1 MKLSI
6 SSTVIISGVILAV
19 GVVITLATAM
29 QTLQRLK
36 VNGPIYQ
43 QIVDSKDLIADILP
57 PPLYL
62 VEAYSLINESALQPD
77 MAAINIDRLK
87 LLKSQYQERRDYWKG
102 TTLPDALRSK
112 LQQDVLVKGDAFWAQ
127 MDQSVVPAL
136 SGADPTVLK
145 AALNELK
152 ERFHTHEAAVN
163 QLVDMGNTYGKLRE
177 TEAATETASRETVS
191 YALGSA
197 LILLSLAS
205 IVIVQRRAL
214 SPLRHMTTAMTAM
227 AHGDLDTPPPYGDRT
242 DEIGEIAHALS
253 IFRDAGLEKRRLEQ
267 EADASRASTEEQRR
281 QREAERAAE
290 AQALR
295 RVVEEL
301 GDGLHRLAECNMRTT
316 LDTPFDARF
325 DTLRSDFNDSILT
338 LQTTLKQV
346 LDETGS
352 LQTNSREMRDAADS
366 LAKRTEQQAAALEE
380 TAAALEEVA
389 STVKASTTRT
399 RETRMLVKDARDC
412 TNSSND
418 VVNNAITAMQRIES
432 VSGEIGTIIGVIDE
446 IAFQTNLLAL
456 NAGVEAARAGEA
468 GKGFAVVAQEV
479 RELAQRSA
487 GAAKQIKS
495 LVDRSSTE
503 VASGVK
509 LVGTA
514 GDALTQIGGFV
525 TKIDDNIDAITKA
538 AEEQAIGLQQISSSV
553 NSLDQMTQQN
563 AAMVEE
569 TNAISQ
575 TLADG
580 AISLAALVNRFQL
593 PATPMARAA

>member
-112 LQQDVLVKGDAFWAQ
+112 LQQDVLVKGDAFWTQ
-127 MDQSVVPAL
+127 MDQAVVPAL

-152 ERFHTHEAAVN
+152 ERFHTHETAVN

-227 AHGDLDTPPPYGDRT
+227 AHGDLDTPPPYGTRT

-281 QREAERAAE
+281 QRETERAAE

-316 LDTPFDARF
+316 LDTPFDAHF
-325 DTLRSDFNDSILT
+325 DVLRRDFNDSILT

-346 LDETGS
+346 LDETGY
-352 LQTNSREMRDAADS
+352 LQTNSREMRGAADS

-399 RETRMLVKDARDC
+399 RETRSLVRDARDC
-412 TNSSND
+412 TTASNV

-487 GAAKQIKS
+487 GAAKQIKT

-525 TKIDDNIDAITKA
+525 TKIDDNIDAIAKA

-580 AISLAALVNRFQL
+580 AISLVTLVNRFQL
-593 PATPMARAA
+593 PTMPVARAA

>member
-112 LQQDVLVKGDAFWAQ
+112 LQQDVLVKGDAFWTQ
-127 MDQSVVPAL
+127 MDQAVILAL
-136 SGADPTVLK
+136 SSADPSVLK

-227 AHGDLDTPPPYGDRT
+227 AHGDLDTPPPYATRT

-389 STVKASTTRT
+389 LTVKASTTRT
-399 RETRMLVKDARDC
+399 RETRSLVRDARDC
-412 TNSSND
+412 TTASNA

-580 AISLAALVNRFQL
+580 AISLATLVNRFQL

>member
-112 LQQDVLVKGDAFWAQ
+112 LQQDVLVKGDAFWTQ
-127 MDQSVVPAL
+127 MDQAVVPAL

-205 IVIVQRRAL
+205 ILIVQRRAL

-325 DTLRSDFNDSILT
+325 DTLRSDFNDSIVT

-399 RETRMLVKDARDC
+399 RETRSLVRDARDC
-412 TNSSND
+412 TTASNE

-487 GAAKQIKS
+487 GAAKQIKT

>member
-389 STVKASTTRT
+389 LTVKASTTRT
-399 RETRMLVKDARDC
+399 RETRSLVRDARDC

-418 VVNNAITAMQRIES
+418 VVNNAIIAMQRIES

-487 GAAKQIKS
+487 GAAKQIKT

-580 AISLAALVNRFQL
+580 AISLATLVNRFQL

>member
-325 DTLRSDFNDSILT
+325 DTLRSDFNDSIVT

>member
-62 VEAYSLINESALQPD
+62 VEAYSLINEAALQPD
-77 MAAINIDRLK
+77 MAATNIDHLK
-87 LLKSQYQERRDYWKG
+87 RLKSQYQERRGYWKG

-127 MDQSVVPAL
+127 MDQAVIPAL
-136 SGADPTVLK
+136 SGADPAVLK

-227 AHGDLDTPPPYGDRT
+227 ALGDLDTPPPYGTRT

-281 QREAERAAE
+281 QRETERAAE

-316 LDTPFDARF
+316 LDTPFDAHF
-325 DTLRSDFNDSILT
+325 DVLRRDFNDSILT

-346 LDETGS
+346 LDETGY
-352 LQTNSREMRDAADS
+352 LQTNSREMRGAADS

-412 TNSSND
+412 TKSSND

-525 TKIDDNIDAITKA
+525 TKIDDNIDAIAKA

-580 AISLAALVNRFQL
+580 AISLVTLVNRFQL
-593 PATPMARAA
+593 PAMPVARAA

>member
-62 VEAYSLINESALQPD
+62 VEAYSLTNEAALQPD
-77 MAAINIDRLK
+77 MAAINVERLK

-127 MDQSVVPAL
+127 MDQAVIPAL
-136 SGADPTVLK
+136 SGTDPAKLT

-152 ERFHTHEAAVN
+152 ERFHIHEAAVN

-227 AHGDLDTPPPYGDRT
+227 AHGNLDTPPPYGTRT

-325 DTLRSDFNDSILT
+325 DVLRSDFNDSILT

-346 LDETGS
+346 LDETGY

-399 RETRMLVKDARDC
+399 RETRSLVRDARDC
-412 TNSSND
+412 TTASNV
-418 VVNNAITAMQRIES
+418 VVNNAITAMQRIET

-525 TKIDDNIDAITKA
+525 TKIDDNIDAIAKA

-553 NSLDQMTQQN
+553 NSLDHMTQQN

-580 AISLAALVNRFQL
+580 AISLVTLVNRFQL
-593 PATPMARAA
+593 PATPVARAA

>member
-301 GDGLHRLAECNMRTT
+301 GDGLHQLAECNMRTT

-399 RETRMLVKDARDC
+399 RETRSLVRDARDC
-412 TNSSND
+412 TTASNE

-487 GAAKQIKS
+487 GAAKQIKT

-580 AISLAALVNRFQL
+580 AISLATLVNRFQL